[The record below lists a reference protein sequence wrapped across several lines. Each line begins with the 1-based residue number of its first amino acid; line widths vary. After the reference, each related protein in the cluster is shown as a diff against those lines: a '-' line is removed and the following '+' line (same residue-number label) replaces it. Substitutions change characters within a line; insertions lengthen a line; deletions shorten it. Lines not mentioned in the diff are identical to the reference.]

1 MIRIAAEHDW
11 HPVFIVNQ
19 MASSIATVLKPAGL
33 ENAGGVITAA
43 FLKDASDPA
52 WKDQLAAK
60 DWLAFHDN
68 MARPDSTD
76 PVLDHI
82 VQNPWKIL
90 FDPPSPGSVRSIDI
104 EGADGA
110 HTLVTFHGRESPE
123 D

>member
-1 MIRIAAEHDW
+1 MSQQMRQPVRQEWKGFLDIVSRETEGQPVTIEIVTAETGSQVEADGL
-11 HPVFIVNQ
+11 PLSYISYDGKDEVVIV
-19 MASSIATVLKPAGL
+19 SVR
-33 ENAGGVITAA
+33 E
-43 FLKDASDPA
+43 
-52 WKDQLAAK
+52 
-60 DWLAFHDN
+60 
-68 MARPDSTD
+68 PDSTD

-110 HTLVTFHGRESPE
+110 HTLVTFHERESPE